1 MSQSTDEKKR
11 ARENK
16 TKQSKKERKT
26 KRKIIKTKTK
36 TNRGKA
42 SQTNIQIEKEWVDKT
57 PRQVVKITFSRQE
70 HPRKLTCQPK
80 EKNRKKNERFFKR
93 IKTGTKNEKKQ

>member
-16 TKQSKKERKT
+16 TKQSKEERKT
-26 KRKIIKTKTK
+26 KRKIIKTK

-80 EKNRKKNERFFKR
+80 EKNRKKMRDFLKE
-93 IKTGTKNEKKQ
+93 